1 MLKNPCF
8 LLAKQRSGTRV
19 FGHMLDSH
27 PSVAYCSE
35 IFHEN
40 ASSENSYFHF
50 LKHQIEQDLQNL
62 DYIYPDRR
70 LDSFADFLFSIGTK
84 YGKDNF
90 VLDIKYNQLHHL
102 NDYWHLINNQPQIF
116 RFIKKNNYPVI
127 HLIRKN
133 ILKVLVSQLLASNH
147 HVWHAKQE
155 NIDCIKKTKIRLD
168 PNKILNQIRNRK
180 NEMNRISSFF
190 ANYQNT
196 LTIYYEDLF
205 DENQQFS
212 KTTVKTLSDFLQVD
226 SSQFNLKPVYVKQTS
241 LLDSVIENFEEI
253 KDSLKNTEFEYFL

>member
-1 MLKNPCF
+1 MSKNPCF

-35 IFHEN
+35 VFHEK
-40 ASSENSYFHF
+40 ADLKNSYFHF
-50 LKHQIEQDLQNL
+50 LKTQIEKNLQNL

-70 LDSFADFLFSIGTK
+70 QNSFEDFLVSTGNK

-116 RFIKKNNYPVI
+116 NFIKKNNYPVI

-147 HVWHAKQE
+147 NVWHAKHE
-155 NIDCIKKTKIRLD
+155 NINNIRETKIKLD
-168 PNKILNQIRNRK
+168 PDKIMNQIKNRK
-180 NEMNRISSFF
+180 KEMNRISSFF
-190 ANYQNT
+190 KSYNNT

-205 DENQQFS
+205 DETQEFS
-212 KTTVKTLSDFLQVD
+212 RTTIETLSDFLQVD
-226 SSQFNLKPVYVKQTS
+226 SNKFNSKPVYVKQTS
-241 LLDSVIENFEEI
+241 FLSNVIENFDEI
-253 KDSLKNTEFEYFL
+253 KESLKNTEFEYFL